1 MVLITHSMA
10 FVVILLALLSRE
22 FIQTKKSRKQGTAS

>member
-1 MVLITHSMA
+1 MA

-22 FIQTKKSRKQGTAS
+22 FIQTRRKGQQRAPAE